1 MRLNYIEERLIKM
14 INILT
19 TIEETQPNLKAK
31 ATSSAEEEM
40 LKMEQ
45 EVIQKDQEMKKFNDT
60 ITHGFRAV
68 VDLNGLSHRLF
79 QKYNSFIQTQVNFAT
94 KEKPTL
100 VPKSRLK
107 RDQMDKQSFNG
118 EEESPLLAAGDTTL
132 GASLSMEISTI

>member
-1 MRLNYIEERLIKM
+1 MKILLLEDNKKLNE
-14 INILT
+14 
-19 TIEETQPNLKAK
+19 
-31 ATSSAEEEM
+31 
-40 LKMEQ
+40 
-45 EVIQKDQEMKKFNDT
+45 T

-107 RDQMDKQSFNG
+107 RD
-118 EEESPLLAAGDTTL
+118 LLERQLVEGD
-132 GASLSMEISTI
+132 EN

>member
-1 MRLNYIEERLIKM
+1 
-14 INILT
+14 
-19 TIEETQPNLKAK
+19 
-31 ATSSAEEEM
+31 
-40 LKMEQ
+40 
-45 EVIQKDQEMKKFNDT
+45 MKKLNDT

-107 RDQMDKQSFNG
+107 RDQMDKQSMNG
-118 EEESPLLAAGDTTL
+118 EDESTLLVVGDATLAGPET
-132 GASLSMEISTI
+132 MEISNI